1 MRSPKVPCDVHTCHL
16 RPPSCTSWLTV
27 RPGTVQ
33 VHLRPGGPQPAMACH
48 RFLRD
53 TGSAAVK
60 VATAG
65 GLEPMCPGVSI
76 TINPSHSEPR
86 SSGSLSRLPT
96 IWPSALPFNKG
107 VRGGHTCRQLT
118 NPNHLSSESI
128 SAIWPRTVTVNTA
141 PRCKGGGPGSGA
153 C

>member
-1 MRSPKVPCDVHTCHL
+1 MRSPKVPAMCTPATCGL
-16 RPPSCTSWLTV
+16 LVALADSLFGQALCKCTCGLAA
-27 RPGTVQ
+27 
-33 VHLRPGGPQPAMACH
+33 QPAMACH
-48 RFLRD
+48 HFLRD

-76 TINPSHSEPR
+76 TINPSHSEPHG
-86 SSGSLSRLPT
+86 SGSLSRLPT
-96 IWPSALPFNKG
+96 IWPSALPSNK
-107 VRGGHTCRQLT
+107 RGGHTCRQLT